1 MSKNLVIVESPAKA
15 KTIEKYLGSE
25 FKVLSSMGHV
35 RDLPQKGGGLAID
48 VKKKF
53 APTYEV
59 SVDKTKIV
67 SELKRAAKGKEVWLA
82 TDEDREGEA
91 ISWHLCSVLKLDPK
105 TTKRITFHEITKP
118 AIEEAVKNP
127 RHIDLDLVDAQQAR
141 RILDRLVGY
150 ELSPVLWKKI
160 QAGLSAG
167 RVQSVAV
174 RLIVDKEREIE
185 KFDQKSDYKIIGIFK
200 SAKGDEL
207 KAELNKRLKDLKTS
221 EEFLKSVSSSDFRV
235 DAVSK
240 KPAKKSPA
248 PPFTTSTLQQA
259 ASSRLGY
266 SVKQTMVLAQKL
278 YEEGHISYMRTD
290 SVNLSKTALNQ
301 IKKEVTKEFG
311 QDYYKERF
319 YKSKSSN
326 AQEAHEAIRPTDFSN
341 KEAGNDPKQV
351 KLYKLIWSRAMAS
364 QMSEAQIEKTE
375 ISIKTKDA
383 SEEFVAKGEVIVFEG
398 FLRAYQSAKQADPN
412 ILPELTKGDKL
423 TSELITATETYSRP
437 PARYSEASLV
447 KKLEAE
453 GIGRPSTY
461 APTISVIQARG
472 YVEKSDGEGKVRNIN
487 ILELKKGKIA
497 QTEQEENYDTDRS
510 RLIPTDTGTVVTDF
524 LVKYFNEILDY
535 QFTAKVEKQFDEIA
549 EGKEKWEEM
558 IADFYKP
565 FHKLVD
571 KSEDISREEANQSR
585 KLGIDPKSKKPVIAR
600 LGRYGAMIQIGE
612 AEDEEKP
619 QFAPMPEGRKISTV
633 SLEEALKMFELPRVV
648 GKSPKGIEI
657 IAQIGRF
664 GPYLKVG
671 SINVSLKGED
681 PFTISENKA
690 NELLKE
696 HQKMLDSRVIANY
709 EAEGIQVL
717 NGRFG
722 PYVTDGQ
729 VNAKVPKG
737 VEPKKLT
744 LKDCQKILTD
754 KNSKGS
760 KSKK

>member
-59 SVDKTKIV
+59 SADKTKVV

-221 EEFLKSVSSSDFRV
+221 EEFLKSLSSSDFSV

-290 SVNLSKTALNQ
+290 SVNLSKTALGQ

-375 ISIKTKDA
+375 ISIKTKEA

-398 FLRAYQSAKQADPN
+398 FLKAYQSAKQADPN

-549 EGKEKWEEM
+549 EGNEKWEEM

-571 KSEDISREEANQSR
+571 KSEDIPREEANQSR

>member
-1 MSKNLVIVESPAKA
+1 
-15 KTIEKYLGSE
+15 
-25 FKVLSSMGHV
+25 
-35 RDLPQKGGGLAID
+35 
-48 VKKKF
+48 
-53 APTYEV
+53 
-59 SVDKTKIV
+59 
-67 SELKRAAKGKEVWLA
+67 
-82 TDEDREGEA
+82 
-91 ISWHLCSVLKLDPK
+91 VLKLDPK

-221 EEFLKSVSSSDFRV
+221 EEFLKSLSSSDFSV

-398 FLRAYQSAKQADPN
+398 FLKAYQSAKQADPN

-423 TSELITATETYSRP
+423 TPELITATETYSRP

-549 EGKEKWEEM
+549 EGNEKWEEM

-612 AEDEEKP
+612 AEDE
-619 QFAPMPEGRKISTV
+619 
-633 SLEEALKMFELPRVV
+633 
-648 GKSPKGIEI
+648 
-657 IAQIGRF
+657 
-664 GPYLKVG
+664 
-671 SINVSLKGED
+671 
-681 PFTISENKA
+681 
-690 NELLKE
+690 
-696 HQKMLDSRVIANY
+696 
-709 EAEGIQVL
+709 
-717 NGRFG
+717 
-722 PYVTDGQ
+722 
-729 VNAKVPKG
+729 
-737 VEPKKLT
+737 
-744 LKDCQKILTD
+744 
-754 KNSKGS
+754 
-760 KSKK
+760 